1 MVMTRSNY
9 GSANSRMLET
19 SAPCVS
25 LKKAPRQSSVTGDI
39 SSAWMASRARLAWW
53 VNTDSEGYRSIIL
66 VFTTIPPLSIIALL
80 DSVALVF
87 RQTLPAVPFI
97 AQMLFILWR
106 QPLPTLIVFLDFVF
120 FRRRKVAPIV
130 VGGHDSRRARE
141 QKQNKHQ
148 CYGSSRFHL
157 PIGLTEHPR
166 LGDGML
172 QPHSTRLGIRRIRV
186 LVILLLK
193 SAQRFE

>member
-1 MVMTRSNY
+1 
-9 GSANSRMLET
+9 
-19 SAPCVS
+19 
-25 LKKAPRQSSVTGDI
+25 
-39 SSAWMASRARLAWW
+39 MASRARLAWW

-166 LGDGML
+166 LGNGML
-172 QPHSTRLGIRRIRV
+172 LSYSTRLGIRRLSV
-186 LVILLLK
+186 LVVLLLK
-193 SAQRFE
+193 SAQRFEQVHRFEELQLAFIGQNFLRYSF

>member
-1 MVMTRSNY
+1 
-9 GSANSRMLET
+9 
-19 SAPCVS
+19 
-25 LKKAPRQSSVTGDI
+25 
-39 SSAWMASRARLAWW
+39 
-53 VNTDSEGYRSIIL
+53 
-66 VFTTIPPLSIIALL
+66 
-80 DSVALVF
+80 
-87 RQTLPAVPFI
+87 
-97 AQMLFILWR
+97 MLFILWR

-166 LGDGML
+166 LGNGML
-172 QPHSTRLGIRRIRV
+172 LSYSTRLGIRRISV
-186 LVILLLK
+186 VVVLLLK
-193 SAQRFE
+193 SAQRFEQVHRFEELQLVFIGQNFLRYSF